1 MITKGLVD
9 SAINKL
15 LKGLGVTPGHRW
27 QIVKLSNAELMECSC
42 GVVADTLSQYQQHN
56 EQVK

>member
-1 MITKGLVD
+1 MISKGLLD
-9 SAINKL
+9 SAVNML

-42 GVVADTLSQYQQHN
+42 GVVADTLAQYQQHN
-56 EQVK
+56 ERVR